1 MGASEESLRP
11 IVVLVSEYTLE
22 LRAKGKAVDT
32 SRSKAESCSCRR
44 FSTSSRSAPGSPV
57 PSNRRQRQIS
67 FRNHL
72 ISLNVSSIE
81 VITDIRP
88 RSIKHGDRLSGRCL
102 APHFCRIVQ
111 PRTYDFP
118 PVRPRRRRARC
129 VQLLPINITR
139 HRTCDNKS
147 RQSFAVSRRPDRVS
161 CTISALHKLGWPT
174 SS

>member
-1 MGASEESLRP
+1 MGAPGESLRP
-11 IVVLVSEYTLE
+11 NVVLLKEYTSE

-44 FSTSSRSAPGSPV
+44 FSTASRSAPSRPV

-88 RSIKHGDRLSGRCL
+88 WSIKHGDRLSGRCL
-102 APHFCRIVQ
+102 APHFCRIVEL
-111 PRTYDFP
+111 RTYDFP
-118 PVRPRRRRARC
+118 PVVPEQDVCNSYQSISPDTAR
-129 VQLLPINITR
+129 VTTNRGGFSRFHGAPIV
-139 HRTCDNKS
+139 CP
-147 RQSFAVSRRPDRVS
+147 A
-161 CTISALHKLGWPT
+161 
-174 SS
+174 